1 MSGATPGSTWQSAE
15 MTDSYLRRRETLI
28 PFLDLQEELIGI
40 LLDRHPHAIARF
52 LDVGCGAGA
61 MSSLV
66 FAHRP
71 EAEGVGVD
79 FSEPM
84 LETAERELSV
94 ARWQAVRGDLSDP
107 GWPDGLPAG
116 AGYGAV
122 VSGLAIHHLPAAR
135 KRGLF
140 AEIFAL
146 LAPGGMFVN
155 LDYVSVEG
163 TLQGSFHERMVE
175 NAICAEH
182 ERGGERTPMQIRA
195 ELGEDGVGDED
206 LPDTAENQVQWLR
219 DAGFE
224 HAEIHFKWGEAA
236 VYGGVRPS
244 SNAGPQAPR
253 T

>member
-1 MSGATPGSTWQSAE
+1 MSAPTPGATWQSAE
-15 MTDSYLRRRETLI
+15 MASSYLRRRETLV
-28 PFLDLQEELIGI
+28 PSLDLQEEMVGI

-52 LDVGCGAGA
+52 LDIGCGAGA

-66 FAHRP
+66 CAHRP
-71 EAEGVGVD
+71 DAEGVGVD

-84 LETAERELSV
+84 LEQAERTFAA

-107 GWPDGLPAG
+107 SWVNGLPAG
-116 AGYGAV
+116 AAYGAA
-122 VSGLAIHHLPAAR
+122 VSGLAIHHLPPAR
-135 KRGLF
+135 KQRLF
-140 AEIFAL
+140 AEVFAQ
-146 LAPGGMFVN
+146 LAPGGIFLN

-163 TLQGSFHERMVE
+163 TLDGSFHERMVS

-182 ERGGERTPMQIRA
+182 EHGGERTPMQIRA

-206 LPDTAENQVQWLR
+206 LPDTAENQLRWLT

-236 VYGGVRPS
+236 VFGATKPDT
-244 SNAGPQAPR
+244 A
-253 T
+253 